1 MGQARKI
8 CGYNLSAYCGCAK
21 GLDWVEPGAPS
32 ASSEGEEDMVC
43 EASNVRSG
51 KATRAFFLDSEDGAA
66 RLLEGMELLNRSD
79 VVVVFHRGSF
89 PHEVKNKLELTSCSV
104 EWVKCVD
111 PGIKNSMDVQIIA
124 ELALRLAAGQFE
136 DAYIFSEDKGCLP
149 AIHYLL
155 QTQQGKGCD
164 IALAKNVMHTA
175 SRSVLS
181 SLIALKKVRN
191 AEDVE
196 HAFALVCGECEAH
209 GIMGGLERIFGDRAS
224 FAGLSGIGKT
234 LAGKLKDAGVANPAE
249 LARVE
254 RWALGAACTAW
265 IHRFLQ
271 NGSTRSRLADC
282 GRR

>member
-1 MGQARKI
+1 
-8 CGYNLSAYCGCAK
+8 
-21 GLDWVEPGAPS
+21 
-32 ASSEGEEDMVC
+32 MVC
-43 EASNVRSG
+43 EASNEHSG
-51 KATRAFFLDSEDGAA
+51 KATRAFFLDSENGAA

-79 VVVVFHRGSF
+79 LVVVFHRGSF

-111 PGIKNSMDVQIIA
+111 PGVKNSMDVQIIA

-136 DAYIFSEDKGCLP
+136 DAYILSEDKGYLP
-149 AIHYLL
+149 AIHYLQL
-155 QTQQGKGCD
+155 TQQGKRCD
-164 IALAKNVMHTA
+164 IALAKNVMHAA

-209 GIMGGLERIFGDRAS
+209 GIMGELERIFGDRAS
-224 FAGLSGIGKT
+224 LAGLPGIGKT

-249 LARVE
+249 LARVGAVGAWDSVHCMDPSFPPKWVYSFE
-254 RWALGAACTAW
+254 AAIEGVPVKEIDPETKKRLKIEVEALVTENRRAA
-265 IHRFLQ
+265 
-271 NGSTRSRLADC
+271 
-282 GRR
+282 